1 MRLSAEAFNACRVL
15 VLGDLVLDLF
25 VYGEIERI
33 SPEAPVPVLRA
44 RSSKYS
50 PGGAANVAANI
61 AALGAKPTLIGV
73 VGADQGAA
81 ELAAAIGGEQKGI
94 AFRPVA
100 DKSRRTIMK
109 TRYIAGA
116 QQVVRVDH
124 EDTAAIEGAV
134 EDDVLAAFEAALPH
148 CDVVIISDY
157 AKGLFTDR
165 VLRGAIDKARRA
177 GRPVLVDPKRT
188 RLADY
193 RGATI
198 IKPNRKEL
206 KAATGLPCNQDEEAE
221 RAASQVIAETDAM
234 ILLTR
239 SEQGMSLFRAHHAPV
254 HARAEAREISDV
266 SGAGDTVIAVL
277 AVALA
282 AGMEVEAAIG
292 VANAAAGIVVGKL
305 GTATVQ
311 IAELNR
317 ELETSD
323 RGFRNRI
330 LDWDAAQRQREEWR
344 KQGLLVGFA
353 NGCFD
358 LIHPGHIALLAQARA
373 SCDRLIV
380 ALNSDDSIKRLK
392 GPDRP
397 LQNEQARAF
406 VMASIEHVDAVTLF
420 DEDTPLELIETI
432 KPDVLIKGSDYRED
446 QVVGGD
452 LVKSWGGRVVLA
464 DLVPNQSTTSIVK
477 RSR

>member
-1 MRLSAEAFNACRVL
+1 MRFFAETFNACRVL
-15 VLGDLVLDLF
+15 VLGDLLLDLF

-61 AALGAKPTLIGV
+61 AALGAKPILIGV
-73 VGADQGAA
+73 VGADQSAA
-81 ELAAAIGGEQKGI
+81 ELAAAIGGEEKGI

-100 DKSRRTIMK
+100 DASRRTIMK

-124 EDTAAIEGAV
+124 EDTHAIEGAI
-134 EDDVLAAFEAALPH
+134 EDDVLAAFDAALPF

-165 VLRGAIDKARRA
+165 VLRGAIDRARRA

-188 RLADY
+188 SLADY
-193 RGATI
+193 RGASV

-206 KAATGLPCNQDEEAE
+206 KAATGLPCHADEEAE
-221 RAASQVIAETDAM
+221 HAAVQVIAETGAM

-239 SEQGMSLFRAHHAPV
+239 SEQGMSLFRSHQAPV
-254 HARAEAREISDV
+254 HARAQAREISDV

-277 AVALA
+277 AVAMA
-282 AGMEVEAAIG
+282 AGVDIEDAIRA
-292 VANAAAGIVVGKL
+292 ANAAAGIVVGKL

-311 IAELNR
+311 VAELNR

-323 RGFRNRI
+323 RGFQNRV
-330 LDWDAAQRQREEWR
+330 LDWDAASRQREEWR
-344 KQGLLVGFA
+344 KQGLTVGFA

-373 SCDRLIV
+373 ACDRLIV
-380 ALNSDDSIKRLK
+380 ALNSDSSIKRLK
-392 GPDRP
+392 GQDRP
-397 LQNEQARAF
+397 LQSEQARAF
-406 VMASIEHVDAVTLF
+406 VMASIAHVDAVTLF
-420 DEDTPLELIETI
+420 EEDTPLELIKTV

-452 LVKSWGGRVVLA
+452 EVKSWGGRVVLA